1 MQPTLVVGAGYTG
14 SRIVARQSGAFSLS
28 RSTGFDLDDDAQ
40 LPERLRDPY
49 QLIYTVPPARATH
62 DTRLTRC
69 LELLHPAPHKFVYL
83 STTGVYGDCHG
94 ALVNE
99 TASLNPS
106 SERAR
111 RRIAAEDQL
120 RQWVRDKTC
129 ELTILRVPGIYGPGR
144 LGEARIR
151 DREPVLQEA
160 DANPGN
166 RIHVDDLVSC
176 CIAALL
182 APAGTYNVGD
192 GDQRSSSWFA
202 LELARQLG
210 LPAPPGISRAAAAAT
225 FSARR
230 LSFLHDSRRIDTR
243 KMREQLGVTPR
254 FADAAEGIAASL

>member
-14 SRIVARQSGAFSLS
+14 SRIIALQSGAISLS
-28 RSTGFDLDDDAQ
+28 RSTGFDLDGDVQ
-40 LPERLRDPY
+40 LPERLPDVY
-49 QLIYTVPPARATH
+49 QVVYTVPPAPAAH
-62 DTRLTRC
+62 DARLARC
-69 LELLHPAPHKFVYL
+69 LELLDPAPQKFVYL

-94 ALVNE
+94 ALVDE
-99 TASLNPS
+99 SAPFRPS
-106 SERAR
+106 SDRAQR
-111 RRIAAEDQL
+111 RVAAEARL
-120 RQWVRDKTC
+120 AEWARDKKC

-144 LGEARIR
+144 LGEARLR
-151 DREPVLQEA
+151 DSEPVLQEA

-176 CIAALL
+176 CLAALE

-192 GDQRSSSWFA
+192 GDQRSSTWFA
-202 LELARQLG
+202 LEVARQLG
-210 LPAPPGISRAAAAAT
+210 LPAPPDISRAAATET

-254 FADAAEGIAASL
+254 FADAADGIAASL